1 MNYEKKYYELVLSL
15 IKNYERETPGKIQRL
30 RQGQIFIFGTDKRGS
45 QRLGAAGFAAK
56 CCGAAIGIAEGLTG
70 SSYAL
75 PTQGFTFEETSTAI
89 KRFIDFVKSNS
100 NMTFLVTPIG
110 CGHAGFKAE
119 DIAPFFFE
127 CLTFKNVWLP
137 YDFLTI
143 YRKEAI
149 KALGLRKET
158 ISSSTKE
165 DVFEYYD
172 PQVHNVIRVLLAN
185 NISFNHEGG
194 FCLKDEEDIVIAE
207 AELGIESEKIVFFP
221 FNSQSELT
229 FKNHGY
235 KICTPEEYL
244 NTKL

>member
-1 MNYEKKYYELVLSL
+1 MNYEKKYFELVLSL
-15 IKNYERETPGKIQRL
+15 IRNYERETPSKIQRL
-30 RQGQIFIFGTDKRGS
+30 HQGQIFVFGTDKRGS

-56 CCGAAIGIAEGLTG
+56 CCGAAIGVAEGLTG

-75 PTQGFTFEETSTAI
+75 PTQGFTLKEASAAI
-89 KRFIDFVKSNS
+89 KRFIEFVKSNP

-110 CGHAGFKAE
+110 CGHAGFKAK

-127 CLTFKNVWLP
+127 CLTLKNVWIP

-149 KALGLRKET
+149 RALGLRKET
-158 ISSSTKE
+158 VSSNTKE
-165 DVFEYYD
+165 DVYMYYD
-172 PQVHNVIRVLLAN
+172 SQVHNVIRVLLAN

-194 FCLKDEEDIVIAE
+194 FYLKDEEDIVIAE

-229 FKNHGY
+229 FKNQGY

-244 NTKL
+244 NTKQ